1 MPRLPRRMLTALG
14 LVLVIVGIAVP
25 SASAEAPKAQVLRAS
40 ASQGAGFYDSWKWFK
55 DTYWIVPKTGVYS
68 VVHSADTNTFNV
80 IRGQTVFHITDYFN
94 GYWTG
99 SVVVKI
105 TKAQVP
111 SCQTVLGQVTPKGN
125 VYMTMYDATTGLVR
139 NNPVGL
145 MVKVKGQWTMVN
157 QMTSPA
163 GSDGTSTMSHW
174 AYMVQSKEGD
184 RTYAHLPFSGQSIP
198 DFMASCPPGPMIT
211 RP

>member
-1 MPRLPRRMLTALG
+1 MRRRPFITLLAISLSGILALWGAPLTYA
-14 LVLVIVGIAVP
+14 
-25 SASAEAPKAQVLRAS
+25 APGGDGS
-40 ASQGAGFYDSWKWFK
+40 YDKWAWFK
-55 DTYWIVPKTGVYS
+55 DTYWIVPQNGIYS
-68 VVHSADTNTFNV
+68 VLHSADTKQFSV

-99 SVVVKI
+99 SVVVKV

-111 SCQTVLGQVTPKGN
+111 SCQTVLGQVTPEGD
-125 VYMTMYDATTGLVR
+125 VFMTMYDATTGLVR
-139 NNPVGL
+139 NNPTGS
-145 MVKVKGQWTMVN
+145 MVKVKGEWTMVN

-174 AYMVQSKEGD
+174 AYMVQSKKGD
-184 RTYAHLPFSGQSIP
+184 RTYASLPFAKQSIP
-198 DFMASCPPGPMIT
+198 DFMSACPPGPMIT

>member
-1 MPRLPRRMLTALG
+1 MTRRILAVLISTLVATFAAMGFAPAALAAPDG
-14 LVLVIVGIAVP
+14 SGSAVY
-25 SASAEAPKAQVLRAS
+25 
-40 ASQGAGFYDSWKWFK
+40 GTWKWFK
-55 DTYWIVPKTGVYS
+55 DTYWIVPQNGIFS
-68 VVHSADTNTFNV
+68 VLHSPETKSFQV

-99 SVVVKI
+99 SVVVKVSG
-105 TKAQVP
+105 ALVP
-111 SCQTVLGQVTPKGN
+111 SCQTVLGQVTPKGQ

-139 NNPVGL
+139 NNPVGT
-145 MVKVKGQWTMVN
+145 MVKGKGEWTMVN

-174 AYMVQSKEGD
+174 AYMVQSQKGD
-184 RTYAHLPFSGQSIP
+184 RTYANLPFAQQSIP
-198 DFMASCPPGPMIT
+198 EFMSACPPGPMIT